1 VLLLLKSLTTIL
13 PKADIKRL
21 VRLSVMLVLISFMEV
36 IGLALISFFLVN
48 LQDLSNSI
56 QALPFMMELLTF
68 FSISYNNI
76 TLLFCIS
83 ILIYSIATLIFS
95 IFIIRSVNLSGQLIG
110 SRLRQ
115 TLVKHYLN
123 TSWINLSR
131 SHSSELISKILNDG
145 RQMGFLISFCLHL
158 FSRLILTFLIII
170 GLFIYDAALTAIL
183 VSALSLAYLLIIAI
197 LQPSIRRHGAN
208 TAKMLDASL
217 KILTNIFNSIKEII
231 FYGAQEKFI
240 SDFKKIDADL
250 VYSEASNASL
260 AQIPR
265 FLIDTFIL
273 MVLVVS
279 IFYFSMTGFENQK
292 FFASIAVYGLAGLKL
307 LPSFQ
312 NIYYFYHEI
321 TARHL
326 PLSNILE
333 IFKNL
338 KSKKSLNTAEIP
350 FRESINFHN
359 ISYTF
364 QDGKEILKNMSMR
377 FKFGDKIAIIGPSGS
392 GKSTFLDMLIG
403 FIHPDKGK
411 IFVDGVELNAAAG
424 ESIRNNFSYVP
435 QKVQLIEGTLKENIL
450 FGSSEIDL
458 NESKLQEIIQLSNL
472 DQVIESLPQGL
483 ETILSDTNQHVSGG
497 QKQCIGF
504 ARALYK
510 SGDVLILD
518 EATNAMDY
526 ELEATTMNYLLNHSS
541 FKTLICITH
550 TPALLKYFDEIYV
563 FDAGEITASGT
574 YEEIISNNSF
584 LMAMIKGS

>member
-1 VLLLLKSLTTIL
+1 MLLLLKSLTTIL
-13 PKADIKRL
+13 PRADIVRL
-21 VRLSVMLVLISFMEV
+21 VRLSVMLVFISFLEV
-36 IGLALISFFLVN
+36 IGLALISFLLVN

-56 QALPFMMELLTF
+56 QTLPFMMELLTF
-68 FSISYNNI
+68 FSISHNNI
-76 TLLFCIS
+76 TFLFCIS

-115 TLVKHYLN
+115 TLIKSYLN
-123 TSWINLSR
+123 TNWVNLSR
-131 SHSSELISKILNDG
+131 SHSSELMSKILNDG

-158 FSRLILTFLIII
+158 FSRFILTFLIII

-240 SDFKKIDADL
+240 SDFKKIDSDL

-273 MVLVVS
+273 MILVVS
-279 IFYFSMTGFENQK
+279 IFYFSITGFENQK
-292 FFASIAVYGLAGLKL
+292 FFASIAVYGLAALKL

-321 TARHL
+321 TARYL

-338 KSKKSLNTAEIP
+338 KSKKNLKNADTP
-350 FRESINFHN
+350 FKKSINFHD
-359 ISYTF
+359 ISYAF
-364 QDGKEILKNMSMR
+364 QDGKEILKKINLQ
-377 FKFGDKIAIIGPSGS
+377 FKFGEKIAIVGPSGS

-403 FIHPDKGK
+403 FIYPDNGK
-411 IFVDGVELNAAAG
+411 ILVDGVELNIAAG
-424 ESIRNNFSYVP
+424 GSIRNNFSYVP
-435 QKVQLIEGTLKENIL
+435 QRVQLLEGTLKENIL
-450 FGSSEIDL
+450 FGSSEVDL
-458 NESKLQEIIQLSNL
+458 DEARLQEIIRLSNL
-472 DQVIESLPQGL
+472 DQVIKSLPQGL

-510 SGDVLILD
+510 GGNVLILD

-526 ELEATTMNYLLNHSS
+526 ELEAATMNYLLNHSR
-541 FKTLICITH
+541 FKTIICITH
-550 TPALLKYFDEIYV
+550 KPALLKYFDEIYV
-563 FDAGEITASGT
+563 FDAGEIAASGT

-584 LMAMIKGS
+584 LMAMMKDS

>member
-1 VLLLLKSLTTIL
+1 MLLLLKSLTTIL

-279 IFYFSMTGFENQK
+279 VFYFSMTGFENQK

>member
-1 VLLLLKSLTTIL
+1 MLLLLKSLTTIL
-13 PKADIKRL
+13 PRADMIRL
-21 VRLSVMLVLISFMEV
+21 VRLSIMLVFISFLEV
-36 IGLALISFFLVN
+36 IGLALISFLLVN

-68 FSISYNNI
+68 FGISHNNI
-76 TLLFCIS
+76 TFLFCIS
-83 ILIYSIATLIFS
+83 IFIYSIATLIFS

-115 TLVKHYLN
+115 TLIKSYLN
-123 TSWINLSR
+123 TNWVNLSR
-131 SHSSELISKILNDG
+131 SHSSELMSKILNDG

-158 FSRLILTFLIII
+158 FSRFILTFLIII

-183 VSALSLAYLLIIAI
+183 VSALSLAYLLIVAI
-197 LQPSIRRHGAN
+197 LQPSIRKHGAN

-240 SDFKKIDADL
+240 SDFKKIDSDL

-273 MVLVVS
+273 MILVVS
-279 IFYFSMTGFENQK
+279 IFYFSITGFENQK
-292 FFASIAVYGLAGLKL
+292 FFASIAVYGLAALKL

-321 TARHL
+321 TARYL

-338 KSKKSLNTAEIP
+338 KSKKNIKNADTP
-350 FRESINFHN
+350 FEKSINFHDV
-359 ISYTF
+359 SYAF
-364 QDGKEILKNMSMR
+364 QDGKEILKKINLQ
-377 FKFGDKIAIIGPSGS
+377 FKFGEKIAIVGPSGS

-403 FIHPDKGK
+403 FIYPDKGK
-411 IFVDGVELNAAAG
+411 ILVDGIELNVADG
-424 ESIRNNFSYVP
+424 GSIINNFSYVP
-435 QKVQLIEGTLKENIL
+435 QRVQLLEGTLKENIL
-450 FGSSEIDL
+450 FGSSEVDL
-458 NESKLQEIIQLSNL
+458 DEARLQEIIKLSNL
-472 DQVIESLPQGL
+472 DQVIKSLPQGL

-510 SGDVLILD
+510 GGNVLILD

-526 ELEATTMNYLLNHSS
+526 ELEAATMDYLLNHSR

-550 TPALLKYFDEIYV
+550 KPALLKYFDEIYV
-563 FDAGEITASGT
+563 FDAGKIAASGT

-584 LMAMIKGS
+584 IMAMMKGS

>member
-1 VLLLLKSLTTIL
+1 
-13 PKADIKRL
+13 
-21 VRLSVMLVLISFMEV
+21 MLVFISFLEV
-36 IGLALISFFLVN
+36 IGLALISFLLVN

-56 QALPFMMELLTF
+56 QTLPFMMELLTF
-68 FSISYNNI
+68 FSISHNNI
-76 TLLFCIS
+76 TFLFCIS

-115 TLVKHYLN
+115 TLIKSYLN
-123 TSWINLSR
+123 TNWVNLSR
-131 SHSSELISKILNDG
+131 SHSSELMSKILNDG

-158 FSRLILTFLIII
+158 FSRFILTFLIII

-240 SDFKKIDADL
+240 SDFKKIDSDL

-273 MVLVVS
+273 MILVVS
-279 IFYFSMTGFENQK
+279 IFYFSITGFENQK
-292 FFASIAVYGLAGLKL
+292 FFASIAVYGLAALKL

-321 TARHL
+321 TARYL

-338 KSKKSLNTAEIP
+338 KSKKNLKNADTP
-350 FRESINFHN
+350 FKKSINFHD
-359 ISYTF
+359 ISYAF
-364 QDGKEILKNMSMR
+364 QDGKEILKKINLQ
-377 FKFGDKIAIIGPSGS
+377 FKFGEKIAIVGPSGS

-403 FIHPDKGK
+403 FIYPDNGK
-411 IFVDGVELNAAAG
+411 ILVDGVELNIAAG
-424 ESIRNNFSYVP
+424 GSIRNNFSYVP
-435 QKVQLIEGTLKENIL
+435 QRVQLLEGTLKENIL
-450 FGSSEIDL
+450 FGSSEVDL
-458 NESKLQEIIQLSNL
+458 DEARLQEIIRLSNL
-472 DQVIESLPQGL
+472 DQVIKSLPQGL

-510 SGDVLILD
+510 GGNVLILD

-526 ELEATTMNYLLNHSS
+526 ELEAATMNYLLNHSR
-541 FKTLICITH
+541 FKTIICITH
-550 TPALLKYFDEIYV
+550 KPALLKYFDEIYV
-563 FDAGEITASGT
+563 FDAGEIAASGT

-584 LMAMIKGS
+584 LMAMMKDS

>member
-1 VLLLLKSLTTIL
+1 MLFLLKSLTTIL
-13 PKADIKRL
+13 PKADIIRL
-21 VRLSVMLVLISFMEV
+21 LHLSLMLVFISFMEV
-36 IGLALISFFLVN
+36 IGLALISFLLVN
-48 LQDLSNSI
+48 LQDLSGSI

-68 FSISYNNI
+68 FGISDNNSV
-76 TLLFCIS
+76 LLFCIS
-83 ILIYSIATLIFS
+83 ILIYSMSTLIFS

-115 TLVKHYLN
+115 TVVQHYLN
-123 TSWINLSR
+123 ANWANLSGA
-131 SHSSELISKILNDG
+131 HSSELISKILNDG
-145 RQMGFLISFCLHL
+145 RQMGFLIAFCLHF
-158 FSRLILTFLIII
+158 FSRFVLTLLIIS
-170 GLFIYDAALTAIL
+170 GLFIYNAALTTVL
-183 VSALSLAYLLIIAI
+183 VAALSFAYLLIIAV
-197 LQPSIRRHGAN
+197 LQPSIKRHGAN
-208 TAKMLDASL
+208 TAKMLDASI

-240 SDFKKIDADL
+240 SDFKKIDSDL

-273 MVLVVS
+273 MVLVIS
-279 IFYFSMTGFENQK
+279 IFYFSITGFENQK
-292 FFASIAVYGLAGLKL
+292 FFTSIAVYGLAALKL

-321 TARHL
+321 TARHR

-333 IFKNL
+333 IFKDL
-338 KSKKSLNTAEIP
+338 KPKKSLDKTELP
-350 FRESINFHN
+350 FKKLINFHD
-359 ISYTF
+359 ISYAF
-364 QDGKEILKNMSMR
+364 QDGKEILKNISLQI
-377 FKFGDKIAIIGPSGS
+377 KFGKKIAIVGPSGT

-411 IFVDGVELNAAAG
+411 ILIDGIELSAADG
-424 ESIRNNFSYVP
+424 TSIRNNFSYVP
-435 QKVQLIEGTLKENIL
+435 QKVQLIEGTIKENIL
-450 FGSSEIDL
+450 FGSSEVDF
-458 NESKLQEIIQLSNL
+458 NETKLQETIRLSNL
-472 DQVIESLPQGL
+472 DQVIKSLPHGL

-510 SGDVLILD
+510 GGNVLILD

-526 ELEATTMNYLLNHSS
+526 KLEAATMDYLLNHSS
-541 FKTLICITH
+541 FKTVICITH
-550 TPALLKYFDEIYV
+550 KPALLKYFDEIHV

-574 YEEIISNNSF
+574 YEEIISNSSF
-584 LMAMIKGS
+584 LAAMMKGS

>member
-1 VLLLLKSLTTIL
+1 MLLLLKSLTTIL

-145 RQMGFLISFCLHL
+145 RQMGFLISFCLHI
-158 FSRLILTFLIII
+158 FSRFILTFLIII

-183 VSALSLAYLLIIAI
+183 VSALSLAYLLIIAV

-350 FRESINFHN
+350 FKESINFHN
-359 ISYTF
+359 ISYAF
-364 QDGKEILKNMSMR
+364 QDGKEILKNISVR

-411 IFVDGVELNAAAG
+411 IFVDGVELNVAAG
-424 ESIRNNFSYVP
+424 GSIRNSFSYVP

-458 NESKLQEIIQLSNL
+458 NESKLQEIIRLSNL

-497 QKQCIGF
+497 QKQCVGF

-550 TPALLKYFDEIYV
+550 KPALLKYFDEICV
-563 FDAGEITASGT
+563 FDAGEITARGT

>member
-1 VLLLLKSLTTIL
+1 
-13 PKADIKRL
+13 
-21 VRLSVMLVLISFMEV
+21 MLVFISFMEV
-36 IGLALISFFLVN
+36 IGLGLISFLLVN
-48 LQDLSNSI
+48 LQDLSGSI

-68 FSISYNNI
+68 FGISDNNSV
-76 TLLFCIS
+76 LLFCIS
-83 ILIYSIATLIFS
+83 ILIYSISTLIFS
-95 IFIIRSVNLSGQLIG
+95 IFIIQSVNLSGQLIG

-115 TLVKHYLN
+115 TVVRHYLN
-123 TSWINLSR
+123 ANWTNLSGA
-131 SHSSELISKILNDG
+131 HSSELISKILNDG
-145 RQMGFLISFCLHL
+145 RQMGFMISFCLHF
-158 FSRLILTFLIII
+158 FSRFVLTLLIIS
-170 GLFIYDAALTAIL
+170 GLFIYNAALTTVL
-183 VSALSLAYLLIIAI
+183 VAALSFAYLLIIAV
-197 LQPSIRRHGAN
+197 LQPSIKRHGAN
-208 TAKMLDASL
+208 TTKMLGASI

-240 SDFKKIDADL
+240 SDFKKIDSDL

-273 MVLVVS
+273 MVLIVS
-279 IFYFSMTGFENQK
+279 VFYFSITGFEDQK
-292 FFASIAVYGLAGLKL
+292 FFTSIAVYGLAALKL

-338 KSKKSLNTAEIP
+338 KPKKSFDKTELP
-350 FRESINFHN
+350 FKKSINFHD
-359 ISYTF
+359 ISYAF
-364 QDGKEILKNMSMR
+364 QDGKEILKNISLQI
-377 FKFGDKIAIIGPSGS
+377 KFGKKIAIVGPSGT
-392 GKSTFLDMLIG
+392 GKSTFLDILIG

-411 IFVDGVELNAAAG
+411 ILIDGIELSAADG
-424 ESIRNNFSYVP
+424 GSIRNNFSYVP
-435 QKVQLIEGTLKENIL
+435 QKVQLIEGTIKENIL
-450 FGSSEIDL
+450 FGPSEVGL
-458 NESKLQEIIQLSNL
+458 NEAKLQETIRLSHL
-472 DQVIESLPQGL
+472 DQVIKSLPHGL
-483 ETILSDTNQHVSGG
+483 ETILSDSNQHVSGG

-510 SGDVLILD
+510 GGNVLILD

-526 ELEATTMNYLLNHSS
+526 ELEAATMDYLLNHSS
-541 FKTLICITH
+541 FKTVICITH
-550 TPALLKYFDEIYV
+550 KPSLLKYFDEIYV

-584 LMAMIKGS
+584 LVAMMKDSQKS

>member
-13 PKADIKRL
+13 PRADIVRL
-21 VRLSVMLVLISFMEV
+21 VRLSVMLVFISFLEV
-36 IGLALISFFLVN
+36 IGLALISFLLVN

-56 QALPFMMELLTF
+56 QTLPFMMELLTF
-68 FSISYNNI
+68 FSISHNNI
-76 TLLFCIS
+76 TFLFCIS

-115 TLVKHYLN
+115 TLIKSYLN
-123 TSWINLSR
+123 TNWVNLSR
-131 SHSSELISKILNDG
+131 SHSSELMSKILNDG

-158 FSRLILTFLIII
+158 FSRFILTFLIII

-240 SDFKKIDADL
+240 SDFKKIDSDL

-273 MVLVVS
+273 MILVVS
-279 IFYFSMTGFENQK
+279 IFYFSITGFENQK
-292 FFASIAVYGLAGLKL
+292 FFASIAVYGLAALKL

-321 TARHL
+321 TARYL

-338 KSKKSLNTAEIP
+338 KSKKNLKNADTP
-350 FRESINFHN
+350 FKKSINFHD
-359 ISYTF
+359 ISYAF
-364 QDGKEILKNMSMR
+364 QDGKEILKKINLQ
-377 FKFGDKIAIIGPSGS
+377 FKFGEKIAIVGPSGS

-403 FIHPDKGK
+403 FIYPDNGK
-411 IFVDGVELNAAAG
+411 ILVDGVELNIAAG
-424 ESIRNNFSYVP
+424 GSIRNNFSYVP
-435 QKVQLIEGTLKENIL
+435 QRVQLLEGTLKENIL
-450 FGSSEIDL
+450 FGSSEVDL
-458 NESKLQEIIQLSNL
+458 DEARLQEIIRLSNL
-472 DQVIESLPQGL
+472 DQVIKSLPQGL

-510 SGDVLILD
+510 GGNVLILD

-526 ELEATTMNYLLNHSS
+526 ELEAATMNYLLNHSR
-541 FKTLICITH
+541 FKTIICITH
-550 TPALLKYFDEIYV
+550 KPALLKYFDEIYV
-563 FDAGEITASGT
+563 FDAGEIAASGT

-584 LMAMIKGS
+584 LMAMMKDS

>member
-1 VLLLLKSLTTIL
+1 MLLLLKSLTTIL

>member
-1 VLLLLKSLTTIL
+1 MLLLLKSLTTIL
-13 PKADIKRL
+13 SRADMIRL
-21 VRLSVMLVLISFMEV
+21 VRLSIMLVFISFLEV
-36 IGLALISFFLVN
+36 IGLALISFLLVN

-68 FSISYNNI
+68 FGISHNNI
-76 TLLFCIS
+76 TFLFCIS
-83 ILIYSIATLIFS
+83 IFIYSIATLIFS

-115 TLVKHYLN
+115 TLIKSYLN
-123 TSWINLSR
+123 TNWVNISR
-131 SHSSELISKILNDG
+131 SHSSELMSKILNDG

-158 FSRLILTFLIII
+158 FSRFILTFLIII

-197 LQPSIRRHGAN
+197 LQPSIRKHGAN

-240 SDFKKIDADL
+240 SDFKKIDSDL

-273 MVLVVS
+273 MILVVS
-279 IFYFSMTGFENQK
+279 IFYFSITGFENQK
-292 FFASIAVYGLAGLKL
+292 FFASIAVYGLAALKL

-321 TARHL
+321 TARYL

-338 KSKKSLNTAEIP
+338 KSKKNLKNADTP
-350 FRESINFHN
+350 FKKSIDFHD
-359 ISYTF
+359 ISYAF
-364 QDGKEILKNMSMR
+364 QDGKEILKKINMQL
-377 FKFGDKIAIIGPSGS
+377 KFGEKIAIVGPSGS

-403 FIHPDKGK
+403 FIYPDKGK
-411 IFVDGVELNAAAG
+411 ILVDGIELNVADG
-424 ESIRNNFSYVP
+424 GSIKNNFSYVP
-435 QKVQLIEGTLKENIL
+435 QRVQLLEGTLKENIL
-450 FGSSEIDL
+450 FGSSEVDID
-458 NESKLQEIIQLSNL
+458 EARLQEIIRLSNL
-472 DQVIESLPQGL
+472 DQVIKSLPQGI

-510 SGDVLILD
+510 GGNVLILD

-526 ELEATTMNYLLNHSS
+526 ELEAATMDYLLNHSR

-550 TPALLKYFDEIYV
+550 KPALLKYFNEIYV
-563 FDAGEITASGT
+563 FDAGKIAASGT

-584 LMAMIKGS
+584 IMAMMKGS

>member
-1 VLLLLKSLTTIL
+1 MI
-13 PKADIKRL
+13 RL
-21 VRLSVMLVLISFMEV
+21 VRLSIMLVFISFLEV
-36 IGLALISFFLVN
+36 IGLALISFLLVN

-68 FSISYNNI
+68 FGISHNNI
-76 TLLFCIS
+76 TFLFCIS
-83 ILIYSIATLIFS
+83 IFIYSIATLIFS

-115 TLVKHYLN
+115 TLIKSYLN
-123 TSWINLSR
+123 TNWVNLSR
-131 SHSSELISKILNDG
+131 SHSSELMSKILNDG

-158 FSRLILTFLIII
+158 FSRFILTFLIII

-183 VSALSLAYLLIIAI
+183 VSALSLAYLLIVAI
-197 LQPSIRRHGAN
+197 LQPSIRKHGAN

-240 SDFKKIDADL
+240 SDFKKIDSDL

-273 MVLVVS
+273 MILVVS
-279 IFYFSMTGFENQK
+279 IFYFSITGFENQK

-321 TARHL
+321 TARYL

-338 KSKKSLNTAEIP
+338 KSKKNIKNADTP
-350 FRESINFHN
+350 FEKSINFHD
-359 ISYTF
+359 ISYAF
-364 QDGKEILKNMSMR
+364 QDGKEILQKINLQ
-377 FKFGDKIAIIGPSGS
+377 FKFGEKIAIVGPSGS

-403 FIHPDKGK
+403 FIYPDKGK
-411 IFVDGVELNAAAG
+411 ILVDGIELNVADG
-424 ESIRNNFSYVP
+424 GSIINNFSYVP
-435 QKVQLIEGTLKENIL
+435 QRVQLLEGTLKENIL
-450 FGSSEIDL
+450 FGSSEVDL
-458 NESKLQEIIQLSNL
+458 DEARLQEIIKLSNL
-472 DQVIESLPQGL
+472 DQVIKSLPQGL

-510 SGDVLILD
+510 GGNVLILD

-526 ELEATTMNYLLNHSS
+526 ELEAATMDYLLNHSR

-550 TPALLKYFDEIYV
+550 KPALLKYFDKIYV
-563 FDAGEITASGT
+563 FDAGKIAASGT
-574 YEEIISNNSF
+574 YKEIISNNSF
-584 LMAMIKGS
+584 IMAMMKGS

>member
-1 VLLLLKSLTTIL
+1 VLFLLKSLTTIL
-13 PKADIKRL
+13 PKADIIRL

-36 IGLALISFFLVN
+36 IGLALISFLLVS
-48 LQDLSNSI
+48 LQDLSGSI
-56 QALPFMMELLTF
+56 QALPLMMELLTF
-68 FSISYNNI
+68 FGISHNNS

-83 ILIYSIATLIFS
+83 ILIYSISTLIFS

-110 SRLRQ
+110 SRLRE
-115 TLVKHYLN
+115 TIVKHYLN
-123 TSWINLSR
+123 ASWINLSGA
-131 SHSSELISKILNDG
+131 HSSELISKILNDG

-158 FSRLILTFLIII
+158 FNRLILTLLIIT
-170 GLFIYDAALTAIL
+170 GLFIYNAMLTTVLVAAL
-183 VSALSLAYLLIIAI
+183 SFAYLLIILG
-197 LQPSIRRHGAN
+197 LQPSIKRHGTN
-208 TAKMLDASL
+208 TAKMLDASI
-217 KILTNIFNSIKEII
+217 KILTNIFTSIKEII

-240 SDFKKIDADL
+240 SDFKKIDSDL

-273 MVLVVS
+273 MVLVIS
-279 IFYFSMTGFENQK
+279 IFYFSITGFENQN
-292 FFASIAVYGLAGLKL
+292 FFTSIAVYGLAALKL

-338 KSKKSLNTAEIP
+338 KFKKSINNAELP
-350 FRESINFHN
+350 FTKSINFHD
-359 ISYTF
+359 ISYAF
-364 QDGKEILKNMSMR
+364 QDGKEILKNISLQ
-377 FKFGDKIAIIGPSGS
+377 FKFGKKIAIVGPSGT

-411 IFVDGVELNAAAG
+411 ILVDGIELNATAAV
-424 ESIRNNFSYVP
+424 SIRNNFSYVP
-435 QKVQLIEGTLKENIL
+435 QKVQLIEGTIKENIL
-450 FGSSEIDL
+450 FGSSEVDL
-458 NESKLQEIIQLSNL
+458 NEAKLQETIRLSNL
-472 DQVIESLPQGL
+472 NQVIKSLPDGL

-510 SGDVLILD
+510 GGNVLILD

-526 ELEATTMNYLLNHSS
+526 KLEAATMDYLLNHSN
-541 FKTLICITH
+541 FKTVICITH
-550 TPALLKYFDEIYV
+550 KPALLKYFDEIHV

-574 YEEIISNNSF
+574 YEEIISDSSF
-584 LMAMIKGS
+584 LAAMMKDS